1 MTRVASPAGVVAPP
15 APTSIAPSLCRL
27 GAHSFD
33 SLRRVIAAL
42 AALAASPAPVLPGY
56 INGTN
61 GAPDSLGGVPE
72 VLIFLGIPA
81 AVFLVI
87 GTLALRQRAV
97 GAVAY
102 RPGRPWGFARV
113 WFGRE
118 PAIKDVGVM
127 PAPLDGA
134 GGASGRW

>member
-1 MTRVASPAGVVAPP
+1 M
-15 APTSIAPSLCRL
+15 
-27 GAHSFD
+27 
-33 SLRRVIAAL
+33 IAAL
-42 AALAASPAPVLPGY
+42 AALAASPAPVIPGY

-81 AVFLVI
+81 AVFFVI
-87 GTLALRQRAV
+87 GLLVLRQRGV

-102 RPGRPWGFARV
+102 RPGRPWGFPRV
-113 WFGRE
+113 WFGGE
-118 PAIKDVGVM
+118 PTVKDVGLM
-127 PAPLDGA
+127 PPPLEGA

>member
-1 MTRVASPAGVVAPP
+1 M
-15 APTSIAPSLCRL
+15 
-27 GAHSFD
+27 FD
-33 SLRRVIAAL
+33 SLRPVIAAL

-87 GTLALRQRAV
+87 GTLALRQRGV

-113 WFGRE
+113 WFGSE
-118 PAIKDVGVM
+118 PAIKDVGLM
-127 PAPLDGA
+127 PAPLEGA